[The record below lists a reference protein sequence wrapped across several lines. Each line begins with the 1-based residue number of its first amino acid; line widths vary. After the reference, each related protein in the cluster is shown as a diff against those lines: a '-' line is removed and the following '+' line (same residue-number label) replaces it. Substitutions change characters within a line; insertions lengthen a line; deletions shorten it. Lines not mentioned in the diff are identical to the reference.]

1 MLPTSILLVARASAN
16 IAGSAIEEE
25 VMPDRVQGDALESRR
40 QVVSFTFYKIQPQWR
55 RLAAEEKMS
64 HRREFAIAVGR
75 WRDSEQMKVL
85 TYSLAGLR
93 ADADMMLWRIC
104 YSLEC
109 LQQMQAEVMHTRLGS
124 YLETPHSYLAMTR
137 RSQYQIGHG
146 RDDQNTIK
154 CGNFRYASVL
164 PFVKTR
170 NWYQV
175 PFEER
180 QRIVNEYIDVIAE
193 YPRVRMNT
201 LYSFGIDD
209 QEFVLVFESDHPAEI
224 VDLKMRL
231 RETENAT
238 YIQQDSPVFTGV
250 QCTTDE
256 LLERLG

>member
-1 MLPTSILLVARASAN
+1 
-16 IAGSAIEEE
+16 
-25 VMPDRVQGDALESRR
+25 MPERTQREAPEPRR
-40 QVVSFTFYKIQPQWR
+40 QVVSFTLYKVQPEWR
-55 RLAAEEKMS
+55 RLAAEEKAE
-64 HRREFAIAVGR
+64 HRREFSAVVGQ
-75 WRDSEQMKVL
+75 WRESEQMKAL
-85 TYSLAGLR
+85 TYSLLGLR

-109 LQQMQAEVMHTRLGS
+109 LQQMQAELMRTRLGG

-146 RDDQNTIK
+146 HGDGSTIK
-154 CGNFRYASVL
+154 CGNYRYASVL
-164 PFVKTR
+164 PFEKTR
-170 NWYQV
+170 AWYQLAL
-175 PFEER
+175 EER

-209 QEFVLVFESDHPAEI
+209 QEFVLVFESDHPGDI
-224 VDLKMRL
+224 IDLKMRL

-256 LLERLG
+256 MLERLG

>member
-1 MLPTSILLVARASAN
+1 
-16 IAGSAIEEE
+16 
-25 VMPDRVQGDALESRR
+25 MPERTQSTETRR
-40 QVVSFTFYKIQPQWR
+40 QVVNFSLYRVQPEWR
-55 RLAAEEKMS
+55 RLPAAEKAE
-64 HRREFAIAVGR
+64 HRREFAGVIGK
-75 WRDSEQMKVL
+75 WRESDQMKVL
-85 TYSLAGLR
+85 TYSLTGLR

-109 LQQMQAEVMHTRLGS
+109 LQQMQSELMHTCLGA
-124 YLETPHSYLAMTR
+124 YLETPHSYLSMTR
-137 RSQYQIGHG
+137 RSQYKIGHAHDTEHMI
-146 RDDQNTIK
+146 R
-154 CGNFRYASVL
+154 CGTHRYASVL

-170 NWYQV
+170 AWYQV

-180 QRIVNEYIDVIAE
+180 QRIVNEYIDVIAD

-209 QEFVLVFESDHPAEI
+209 QEFVLVFESDHPGDI

-250 QCTTDE
+250 QCGTE
-256 LLERLG
+256 EMLERLG

>member
-1 MLPTSILLVARASAN
+1 
-16 IAGSAIEEE
+16 
-25 VMPDRVQGDALESRR
+25 MPERTTGDAETRR
-40 QVVSFTFYKIQPQWR
+40 QVVSFTLYKVQPEWR
-55 RLAAEEKMS
+55 RLPGAEKAE
-64 HRREFAIAVGR
+64 HRREFVAAIAK
-75 WRDSEQMKVL
+75 WRGGEQMNVL

-109 LQQMQAEVMHTRLGS
+109 LQQMESELLHTRLGS
-124 YLETPHSYLAMTR
+124 YLETAHSYLSMTR

-146 RDDQNTIK
+146 HGEGAAIK

-170 NWYQV
+170 AWYQV

-193 YPRVRMNT
+193 FPRVRMNT
-201 LYSFGIDD
+201 LYSFGIGD
-209 QEFVLVFESDHPAEI
+209 QEFVLAFESDHPGDI

-250 QCTTDE
+250 QCTTE
-256 LLERLG
+256 EMLERLG

>member
-1 MLPTSILLVARASAN
+1 
-16 IAGSAIEEE
+16 
-25 VMPDRVQGDALESRR
+25 MPERTQRETPEMRR
-40 QVVSFTFYKIQPQWR
+40 QVVSFTFYRVQPEWR
-55 RLAAEEKMS
+55 RLPAAEKAE
-64 HRREFAIAVGR
+64 HRREFAAVIGK
-75 WRDSEQMKVL
+75 WRESEQMNVL
-85 TYSLAGLR
+85 TYSLSGLR

-104 YSLEC
+104 YSLDC
-109 LQQMQAEVMHTRLGS
+109 LQQMQVELMGTRLGS

-146 RDDQNTIK
+146 HGDGTSIK

-170 NWYQV
+170 NWYQL

-193 YPRVRMNT
+193 FPRVRMNT

-209 QEFVLVFESDHPAEI
+209 QEFVLAFESDHPGDI
-224 VDLKMRL
+224 IDLKMRL

-238 YIQQDSPVFTGV
+238 YIQQDAPVFTGV
-250 QCTTDE
+250 QCSADE
-256 LLERLG
+256 MLERLG

>member
-1 MLPTSILLVARASAN
+1 
-16 IAGSAIEEE
+16 
-25 VMPDRVQGDALESRR
+25 MPERTQSGETRR
-40 QVVSFTFYKIQPQWR
+40 QVVSFTLFRLQPEWR
-55 RLAAEEKMS
+55 RLAEVEKAE
-64 HRREFAIAVGR
+64 HRREFARVIAN
-75 WRDSEQMKVL
+75 WRESEQMTVL

-109 LQQMQAEVMHTRLGS
+109 LQQMQSELLRTGLGA
-124 YLETPHSYLAMTR
+124 YLETPHSYLSMTR
-137 RSQYQIGHG
+137 RSQYKIGHG
-146 RDDQNTIK
+146 HDAEHMIR
-154 CGNFRYASVL
+154 CGTHRYASVL
-164 PFVKTR
+164 PFIKTR
-170 NWYQV
+170 GWYQV

-180 QRIVNEYIDVIAE
+180 RRIVNEYIDVIAE

-209 QEFVLVFESDHPAEI
+209 QEFVLVFESDHPGDI

-250 QCTTDE
+250 QCSTE
-256 LLERLG
+256 EMLERVG